1 MLQFTTATVQMVY
14 VRIFIGNGQWILL
27 ATLKNDISYQLKIEN
42 LIIY

>member
-14 VRIFIGNGQWILL
+14 VRIFIGNCQWILL
-27 ATLKNDISYQLKIEN
+27 ATLKNDISYQFKIEN